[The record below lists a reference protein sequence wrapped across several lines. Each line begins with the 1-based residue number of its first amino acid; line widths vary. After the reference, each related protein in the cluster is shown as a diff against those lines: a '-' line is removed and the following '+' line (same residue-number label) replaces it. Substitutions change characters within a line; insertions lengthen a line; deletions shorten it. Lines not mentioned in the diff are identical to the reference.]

1 MHLESHNM
9 HQGSSIL
16 ANDTISPLNSAGFLK
31 RCSVAKQKLS
41 KMQHSP
47 WKFAGFFTWTCH
59 DYPVTCAWYLKS
71 IWGWRLAICVHIYIY
86 IYIHL
91 YIIRMCLCICL
102 CICICMYVMCIDIRI
117 RYTYTYNWHMYTS
130 QDLVLKLTH
139 SDPMLPSWGP
149 DTGNGAATW
158 VRRRQKHQFPPP
170 KKKSFWW
177 YLFQPIHKSSRP
189 HCHMF

>member
-1 MHLESHNM
+1 
-9 HQGSSIL
+9 
-16 ANDTISPLNSAGFLK
+16 
-31 RCSVAKQKLS
+31 
-41 KMQHSP
+41 
-47 WKFAGFFTWTCH
+47 
-59 DYPVTCAWYLKS
+59 
-71 IWGWRLAICVHIYIY
+71 
-86 IYIHL
+86 
-91 YIIRMCLCICL
+91 
-102 CICICMYVMCIDIRI
+102 
-117 RYTYTYNWHMYTS
+117 MYTS

-177 YLFQPIHKSSRP
+177 YLFQPIRKSSRP